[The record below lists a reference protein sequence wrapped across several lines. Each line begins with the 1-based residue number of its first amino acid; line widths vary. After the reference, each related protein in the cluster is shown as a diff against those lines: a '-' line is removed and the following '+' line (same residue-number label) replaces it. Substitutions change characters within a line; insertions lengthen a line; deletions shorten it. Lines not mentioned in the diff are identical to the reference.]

1 MPVKLLIVKDDRN
14 PIELPKDWLAHS
26 NELKSDITQVTA
38 QQISLDTLKGEI
50 FDVILVDLALP
61 DSRGLAMIRDL
72 QTYDLM
78 SPILV
83 LTTEFD
89 SEFGVQAMS
98 AGAQDYLVKKE
109 INPDLLT
116 RAIRQAMAR
125 QKRQIARMKQAQKWQ
140 HCFENSAISMGVYG
154 REGKW
159 REVNQ
164 ALCNFLGYP
173 REQIC
178 QDCWQN
184 LLIYSDDLPSWEREW
199 QQLLAGERDQNVLE
213 TRLLRADDSILY
225 TQWSVHCVRFPDQT
239 VDSLIIVIFD
249 MSIHYHQYQSL
260 RESQQRLEMAL
271 EGSDLGFWDWNV
283 INRKTYFS
291 PQWKQ
296 MLGYEVDEIE
306 DNLEVWERLIHP
318 EDLPTVM
325 EVMNS
330 YLEGR
335 REVYEVEYRMKTKSG
350 HWKWILDLGKVF
362 ERDRAGDPVRMAGTH
377 KDIQARKQVETAL
390 RESEAK
396 NRALLNVIPDLIFHL
411 SRDGFFLDYQPAQ
424 DDLDKVSPRDYL
436 GKHLSEVFSADLA
449 EWNRY
454 YLELTLASQKV
465 QVGEYTL
472 PVNDTWQVYEA
483 RYVASGT
490 DSVLAIVRN
499 ITKRKQSEAALLE
512 LGAKLKYQTKGLE
525 ITVSQLKN
533 TQSQLVQTEKMAS
546 LGQLVAGIAHE
557 INNPV
562 SFIAGNISPALEY
575 ASDLLSL
582 LHLYQNHYPQPPTAI
597 VDHLETIDVEFIR
610 QDLPKLL
617 QSILAGT
624 QRIQKIVL
632 SLRNFS
638 RLDEADKKTVDI
650 HSGIDSTLLI
660 LQHRLRLPATL
671 KNAPGRIIEVIRQFR
686 DLPSVLCYPG
696 QLNQVFMNILNNA
709 IDALEERAKTDHNFV
724 PRITIRT
731 QQLNPD
737 QILIGIADNGPGIPP
752 EAQKRLF
759 EPFYTTKPVGKG
771 TGLGLSM
778 SYSIIVEK
786 HQGQLSCQSQMG
798 QGTELMIIL
807 PLIQ

>member
-1 MPVKLLIVKDDRN
+1 MIMLSIISKPAQSMPVKLLIVKDDLN
-14 PIELPKDWLAHS
+14 PMELLKDWLTYS
-26 NELKSDITQVTA
+26 NDLGSDITQVTA
-38 QQISLDTLKGEI
+38 QQISLDTVKGEI
-50 FDVILVDLALP
+50 FDIILLDLALP
-61 DSRGLAMIRDL
+61 DSRGLGMIREL
-72 QTYDLM
+72 QTYDLTI
-78 SPILV
+78 PILV

-89 SEFGVQAMS
+89 AEFEVQAIS
-98 AGAQDYLVKKE
+98 AGAQDYLVKGE
-109 INPDLLT
+109 INPNLLN
-116 RAIRQAMAR
+116 RAIRQAIAR
-125 QKRQIARMKQAQKWQ
+125 QKRQV
-140 HCFENSAISMGVYG
+140 SM
-154 REGKW
+154 
-159 REVNQ
+159 
-164 ALCNFLGYP
+164 
-173 REQIC
+173 
-178 QDCWQN
+178 
-184 LLIYSDDLPSWEREW
+184 
-199 QQLLAGERDQNVLE
+199 
-213 TRLLRADDSILY
+213 IL
-225 TQWSVHCVRFPDQT
+225 
-239 VDSLIIVIFD
+239 D
-249 MSIHYHQYQSL
+249 MSAHCHQYQSL
-260 RESQQRLEMAL
+260 QESQQRLEMAL

-283 INRKTYFS
+283 ITRKTYFS
-291 PQWKQ
+291 PKWKQ

-325 EVMNS
+325 EVLNAC
-330 YLEGR
+330 LEGR
-335 REVYEVEYRMKTKSG
+335 RAVYEVEYRMKTKSG

-512 LGAKLKYQTKGLE
+512 LGAKLKYQTKALE

-610 QDLPKLL
+610 QDFPKLL
-617 QSILAGT
+617 QSILVGT

-671 KNAPGRIIEVIRQFR
+671 GNTPGRMIEVIRQFG
-686 DLPSVLCYPG
+686 DLPPVLCYPG

-709 IDALEERAKTDHNFV
+709 IDALEERAKIDHNFA
-724 PRITIRT
+724 PQIIIRT